1 MTAFSIRS
9 MTPDDLSACAD
20 LMANA
25 PLWRRYGVTSA
36 SARARLADALAG
48 PGMLFV
54 AVDDDALLGFVWC
67 VRRGAF
73 ARSGYIPLIGVQA
86 GETGRG
92 VGAALLERAEAWLGE
107 SSPDVFLTV
116 SDFNTAAQRFY
127 QRHGYAQV
135 GALPDYVIDGV
146 TELVYWKRLSIG
158 AAEDR
163 AGHAGRRPGD

>member
-146 TELVYWKRLSIG
+146 TELIYWKRLSIG
-158 AAEDR
+158 ANEDR
-163 AGHAGRRPGD
+163 AGRAGRRPGD